1 MKIRPYLTTLA
12 IVAGLSAGSVTH
24 AGEVAFIA
32 VLKVVDENTQ
42 AFDALAEEMVAASA
56 ADDGLLVYEFAR
68 VGETVYGY
76 ERYLD
81 AAAHA
86 RHEAI
91 IEPYLPKLMELAQF
105 ERIITLSQ
113 LSEDQQ
119 RLFEGIGAEIGQP
132 IAGVAQDR
140 PQ

>member
-1 MKIRPYLTTLA
+1 MKIRPNLTTLA

-24 AGEVAFIA
+24 ADEVAFIA

-56 ADDGLLVYEFAR
+56 ADEGLLVYEFAR

-86 RHEAI
+86 RHETI

-113 LSEDQQ
+113 LSEDHQ

>member
-1 MKIRPYLTTLA
+1 MKIRPNLTTLV

-86 RHEAI
+86 RHETI

>member
-1 MKIRPYLTTLA
+1 MKIRPNLTTLA
-12 IVAGLSAGSVTH
+12 IVAGLSAGSVSH

-86 RHEAI
+86 RHETI

-132 IAGVAQDR
+132 VAGVAQDR

>member
-1 MKIRPYLTTLA
+1 MKTRPNLTTLA
-12 IVAGLSAGSVTH
+12 IVAGLSAGSVAH

-56 ADDGLLVYEFAR
+56 ADEGLLVYEFAR

-86 RHEAI
+86 RHETI

>member
-1 MKIRPYLTTLA
+1 MKIRPNLTALV
-12 IVAGLSAGSVTH
+12 IVAGLSAGSVAH

-86 RHEAI
+86 RHETI

-113 LSEDQQ
+113 LSEDHQ

>member
-1 MKIRPYLTTLA
+1 MKIRPNLTTLA
-12 IVAGLSAGSVTH
+12 IVAGLSAGSVAH
-24 AGEVAFIA
+24 AGEVAFVA

-56 ADDGLLVYEFAR
+56 ADEGLLVYEFAR

-86 RHEAI
+86 RHETI

-113 LSEDQQ
+113 LSEDHQ

>member
-1 MKIRPYLTTLA
+1 MKIRPNLTTLA
-12 IVAGLSAGSVTH
+12 IVAGLSAGSVSH

-68 VGETVYGY
+68 VGEMVYGY

-86 RHEAI
+86 RHETI

-132 IAGVAQDR
+132 VAGVAQDR

>member
-1 MKIRPYLTTLA
+1 MKTRPNLTTLA
-12 IVAGLSAGSVTH
+12 IVAGLSVGSVAH

-56 ADDGLLVYEFAR
+56 ADEGLLVYEFAR

-86 RHEAI
+86 RHETI

-132 IAGVAQDR
+132 IAGAAQDR

>member
-1 MKIRPYLTTLA
+1 MKIRPNLTTLA
-12 IVAGLSAGSVTH
+12 IVAGLSAGSVSH

-56 ADDGLLVYEFAR
+56 ANDGLLVYEFAR

-86 RHEAI
+86 RHETI

-132 IAGVAQDR
+132 VAGVAQDR